1 MAGPRSV
8 WAACVVV
15 WAMKP
20 LNRIT
25 GARLRLVLAQA
36 RALGPGKA
44 DLLASIASSGS
55 LTAAAA
61 ELGMSYRRAWLL
73 VEELNGMF
81 REPLVRTTKGGRG
94 GGGQAG
100 LTDLGGEVLRLYR
113 LAEEKT
119 EAAIRDEM
127 KALRGVLK

>member
-1 MAGPRSV
+1 
-8 WAACVVV
+8 
-15 WAMKP
+15 MK
-20 LNRIT
+20 NQNKKT
-25 GARLRLVLAQA
+25 GARLRLVLADGQ
-36 RALGPGKA
+36 ALGPGKA
-44 DLLASIASSGS
+44 DLLAAIAISGS

-81 REPLVRTTKGGRG
+81 REPVVRTAKGGRG
-94 GGGQAG
+94 GGGQTG
-100 LTDLGGEVLRLYR
+100 LTELGGQILQLYR
-113 LAEEKT
+113 RAEEKT